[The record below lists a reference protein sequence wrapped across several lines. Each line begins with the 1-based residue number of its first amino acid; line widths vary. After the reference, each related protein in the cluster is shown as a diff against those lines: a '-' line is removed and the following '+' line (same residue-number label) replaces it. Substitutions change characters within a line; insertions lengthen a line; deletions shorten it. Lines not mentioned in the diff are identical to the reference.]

1 MLKTNQ
7 NILVFIEQLYN
18 ESPVKPILKHRYPAG
33 LLLLKQGSPSSH
45 VYIIKQGITKVF
57 LNEEEENE
65 KAYILEFLGRGQI
78 IGEIEALKKAVSLC
92 NIKTITDTVL
102 YSIPKSYFAE
112 LINTHPIFSQLIL
125 DELTDRIIH
134 TSSRAS
140 FQQLYKI
147 DYTFL
152 QFFHLLNEEN
162 QSLDKDELALCL
174 GTTVSQINRILL
186 RLQVKL
192 NQDKYI
198 TEFEAYF
205 SRAVLLKVKHFI

>member
-7 NILVFIEQLYN
+7 KILVFIEQLYN
-18 ESPVKPILKHRYPAG
+18 ESPVKPILKHQYPAG

-45 VYIIKQGITKVF
+45 IYIVKQGITKVY
-57 LNEEEENE
+57 LNEENG
-65 KAYILEFLGRGQI
+65 KAYILEFLGKGQI

-92 NIKTITDTVL
+92 NIKTLTDTVL

-112 LINTHPIFSQLIL
+112 LINTHPLFSQLIL

-152 QFFHLLNEEN
+152 QLFHLLNVEN
-162 QSLDKDELALCL
+162 RSLDKGELAICL